1 MSVEKS
7 DSYTLYDV
15 FLYMTY
21 FKALVQSVV
30 LFKSLT
36 YFSSRIQIF
45 ASRKYDLRYL
55 CDGDSQIYCLE
66 IYQIQ
71 VQYNSTNL
79 GTVVLLL
86 VYIDRYPFTDVF
98 KQVGWSVK
106 ALPCGEARKVR
117 VRLIYCVC
125 VFLLFTGGV
134 YDFRGESQQRAA
146 RL

>member
-55 CDGDSQIYCLE
+55 CDGDSQIYCHE
-66 IYQIQ
+66 IY
-71 VQYNSTNL
+71 
-79 GTVVLLL
+79 
-86 VYIDRYPFTDVF
+86 
-98 KQVGWSVK
+98 
-106 ALPCGEARKVR
+106 
-117 VRLIYCVC
+117 
-125 VFLLFTGGV
+125 
-134 YDFRGESQQRAA
+134 
-146 RL
+146 